1 MKSNL
6 ITRIFRRII
15 FPRMKGEFLQS
26 INNSNPSVLDVGC
39 GNDSPS
45 LIKSI
50 LPSCVYTGI
59 DVSDYNQTKT
69 NVADNYI
76 LVSSDVF
83 SDEILK
89 MSNSFDVV
97 LSSHNLEHCNK
108 REETLLAMIKALKPK
123 GCLYLSFPSEK
134 SVKFPSRQGTLNYYD
149 DNTHKDLPP
158 SYEKVLEILKEN
170 NMSVLYST
178 ISHKPFLPWLIGCL
192 TEPISKIK
200 NRTNYYTWCYYGFQ
214 TIIWAEKTK

>member
-1 MKSNL
+1 
-6 ITRIFRRII
+6 
-15 FPRMKGEFLQS
+15 MKGEFLQS
-26 INNSNPSVLDVGC
+26 INNSNPSVL
-39 GNDSPS
+39 
-45 LIKSI
+45 
-50 LPSCVYTGI
+50 
-59 DVSDYNQTKT
+59 
-69 NVADNYI
+69 
-76 LVSSDVF
+76 
-83 SDEILK
+83 DEILK

-123 GCLYLSFPSEK
+123 GRLYLSFPSEK
-134 SVKFPSRQGTLNYYD
+134 SVKFPSRQGALNYYD
-149 DNTHKDLPP
+149 DNTHKNLPP

-178 ISHKPFLPWLIGCL
+178 ISHKPFLPWLIGCF

-200 NRTNYYTWCYYGFQ
+200 NKTNYYTWCYYGFQ

>member
-76 LVSSDVF
+76 LVSPDVF

-97 LSSHNLEHCNK
+97 LSSHNLELCNK
-108 REETLLAMIKALKPK
+108 REETLIAMIKALKPK
-123 GCLYLSFPSEK
+123 GRLYLSFPSEK
-134 SVKFPSRQGTLNYYD
+134 SVEFPSRQGTLNYYD

-200 NRTNYYTWCYYGFQ
+200 NKTNYYTWCYYGF
-214 TIIWAEKTK
+214 